1 MSNQVILLHGFGTNH
16 QVFAYFVPLLQPF
29 NAQAVDLMG
38 YDGKASEFILS
49 QAVDILSKKIDNAV
63 HLLGWSLGG
72 VVALEMAARKPE
84 KVKTLTLIS
93 SFAKYAK
100 TDDYAAGVD
109 IQGFQKYAQN
119 FADDFS
125 GSLNNFFRLNAM
137 ANPHKLPQFERIADK
152 IMALGQPEKSV
163 LISSHKA
170 VMESDLREKLPQI
183 QIPTL
188 IITGEKD
195 RITPPAMGDYLQQNL
210 INSHR
215 LHFANATHTPFIDN
229 AEECANALKEFWS
242 RYA

>member
-1 MSNQVILLHGFGTNH
+1 MSNQVVLLHGFGTNH
-16 QVFAYFVPLLQPF
+16 QVFADFVPLLSPY
-29 NAQAVDLMG
+29 QALALDLMG
-38 YDGKASEFILS
+38 YDGESSEFILS
-49 QAVDILSKKIDNAV
+49 QAVDILSKKMDNAV

-72 VVALEMAARKPE
+72 VVALEIAARKPE

-100 TDDYAAGVD
+100 TDDYAAGVY
-109 IQGFQKYAQN
+109 ISGFQKYAQN

-137 ANPHKLPQFERIADK
+137 ANPNKIPQFERLAEKIIAFRT
-152 IMALGQPEKSV
+152 PEKSV
-163 LISSHKA
+163 LLSSHKA

-183 QIPTL
+183 QTPTL
-188 IITGEKD
+188 VITGEKD

-210 INSHR
+210 PNAQR

-229 AEECANALKEFWS
+229 ATECTNALKEFWS
-242 RYA
+242 CYA